1 MTDLPAWIG
10 PVQFSPFGAKWV
22 AVRCPSDLA
31 PLVKQAGAL
40 WEAGSG
46 RWLVPRR
53 QLNPLIRN
61 LRRDTDPLFRWA
73 GIDPDGEGGPEPG
86 SGADG

>member
-1 MTDLPAWIG
+1 MTPAAPPVVPARIG
-10 PVQFSPFGAKWV
+10 PAEIALVGALV

-46 RWLVPRR
+46 RWLRR
-53 QLNPLIRN
+53 AGDSIR
-61 LRRDTDPLFRWA
+61 
-73 GIDPDGEGGPEPG
+73 
-86 SGADG
+86 